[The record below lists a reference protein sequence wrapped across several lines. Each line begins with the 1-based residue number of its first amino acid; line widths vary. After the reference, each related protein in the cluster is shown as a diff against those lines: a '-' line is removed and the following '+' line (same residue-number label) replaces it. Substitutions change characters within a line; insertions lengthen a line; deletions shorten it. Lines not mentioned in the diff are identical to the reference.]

1 MTQQATKQPR
11 RNVLLVGLAAVAVLS
26 AILYVVVAKQRMHD
40 AVVNRIEIDS
50 QIRQLVGAVESIDF
64 DSSGSHAE
72 FGGARSE
79 TLWILKVTGSGGC
92 IYIHAVVQDTFPRYQ
107 FVSALPAKS
116 REGAI
121 RYCG

>member
-1 MTQQATKQPR
+1 M
-11 RNVLLVGLAAVAVLS
+11 LLVGVLALAILA

-40 AVVNRIEIDS
+40 AVVDRIETDT
-50 QIRQLVGAVESIDF
+50 QIQQLVGAVESIDF
-64 DSSGSHAE
+64 DSSGSYAE

-92 IYIHAVVQDTFPRYQ
+92 VYVHAVVQDTFPKYQ